1 MLRLIQKPSHVQ
13 HMFLLVS
20 QVWELLSILRK
31 CMAGRS
37 AQPLKVRFMD
47 NKYYEC
53 LRDLVID
60 MEMRFMNAGA
70 YRSIFDHIYYV
81 SFYQRAFH
89 ESSTPESEALARW
102 SLGDA
107 RDNLEHIMQ
116 VLDFDD
122 SLKEKIRYIANS
134 SLSSVRL

>member
-1 MLRLIQKPSHVQ
+1 
-13 HMFLLVS
+13 
-20 QVWELLSILRK
+20 
-31 CMAGRS
+31 MAGRS
-37 AQPLKVRFMD
+37 AQPLKVKVMD
-47 NKYYEC
+47 YDYYNYI
-53 LRDLVID
+53 RDLVID
-60 MEMRFMNAGA
+60 MEMRAMPVSS

-81 SFYQRAFH
+81 SFYKRAFH
-89 ESSTPESEALARW
+89 ESKTPEQESLARW